1 MDTHIHPD
9 PGNTESGPLH
19 VSLPEDVF
27 DLERGKSDAVSAGAP
42 QAPSAS
48 PEERLSPREEP
59 RPHRRRGLLLGT
71 AACLLVLGV
80 GAAYFFSPY
89 NTAYPVPMMASTL
102 RQLANE
108 AGIGQPAVLA
118 PSAHLARVNAPP
130 LPPPG
135 KRETYTPL
143 QRKSEVEEILA
154 LRAGAPAGT
163 SADTPAP
170 LAHSAAQAESPGPA
184 FLPGEPGGP
193 SISSNPATIAAQQPT
208 AVAPKPEAA
217 TPSPAAKP
225 DLTQSIV
232 AGMRDRDGALGN
244 GAPATQVASPAAPV
258 SLRVTEPQKPLPVR
272 TQAQTQSQP
281 DTAAVSPQADAATSA
296 ATLQAAPMSSP
307 EQVQVLELVTRLG
320 ALVAD
325 QRKEVDQLRADLA
338 RSRVDETARID
349 DFQRRLTFAEA
360 QRSVAKASGGSA
372 DPAPA
377 TPTNPVSEPATSLVR
392 PTLVVARAALPADPS
407 QSVQRYRVQAASP
420 GLAML
425 AAIDRAGDESA
436 QLQVALGD
444 TVPGYGRVK
453 AVVQQ
458 GTTWVVKTERG
469 TIGQ

>member
-1 MDTHIHPD
+1 MRRRRRQRRRR
-9 PGNTESGPLH
+9 SG
-19 VSLPEDVF
+19 
-27 DLERGKSDAVSAGAP
+27 
-42 QAPSAS
+42 
-48 PEERLSPREEP
+48 LSPAEEP
-59 RPHRRRGLLLGT
+59 RPPRRRGLLLGT
-71 AACLLVLGV
+71 AACVLVLGV
-80 GAAYFFSPY
+80 GAAYFFSTY
-89 NTAYPVPMMASTL
+89 NTAYPVPRMASTL

-135 KRETYTPL
+135 KREAYTPVP
-143 QRKSEVEEILA
+143 RKSEVDEILA

-163 SADTPAP
+163 SADTPTP
-170 LAHSAAQAESPGPA
+170 PAHSAAQADSPGPA
-184 FLPGEPGGP
+184 FFPGEPGGP
-193 SISSNPATIAAQQPT
+193 TISSNPATIAAQQPS

-258 SLRVTEPQKPLPVR
+258 SLRVPEPQKPLPVR

-296 ATLQAAPMSSP
+296 ATLQAAPMSTP

-360 QRSVAKASGGSA
+360 ERSVAKASGVA
-372 DPAPA
+372 AEPAPTA
-377 TPTNPVSEPATSLVR
+377 PTIPVSEPATTVVR
-392 PTLVVARAALPADPS
+392 PTLVVARAALPADPN
-407 QSVQRYRVQAASP
+407 QPVQRYRVQAASP